1 MSINIETVATPQ
13 KTARGPAEPA
23 DASAVYLGTKNRMP
37 EFVLTDK
44 VVCVSGAGRGLGLVQ
59 AEALLEAGAIVYA
72 LDRLPEP
79 VRLFYHYSTET
90 VGKLMKVTTER
101 RLRPHPSQ
109 SQHARHKNRI
119 PPHRRPRHRT
129 PQHRH

>member
-13 KTARGPAEPA
+13 KTARGPAEPE
-23 DASAVYLGTKNRMP
+23 DVSAVYLGTKNRMP

-79 VRLFYHYSTET
+79 VRPYSPLLCKFTKT
-90 VGKLMKVTTER
+90 NIKGVER

-109 SQHARHKNRI
+109 SNHTRHKNRI

>member
-1 MSINIETVATPQ
+1 MSINIETITTPQ
-13 KTARGPAEPA
+13 KTARGPAEPT

-44 VVCVSGAGRGLGLVQ
+44 VVLVSGAGRGLGLTQ

-79 VRLFYHYSTET
+79 VCLVSIITPRIVLSVRLVSIRINIKTN
-90 VGKLMKVTTER
+90 GK
-101 RLRPHPSQ
+101 
-109 SQHARHKNRI
+109 
-119 PPHRRPRHRT
+119 
-129 PQHRH
+129 